1 MSTDSD
7 LLSLSGDPE
16 MVARARRALAVA
28 FDGDAVKI
36 TNGLIDYQGTYPDL
50 RTYVV
55 MELEEHLPPYMIWLL
70 HQFVDVDA
78 VMKHWIS
85 SGRNWTLPDDGRN
98 GGGGVHVFLA
108 SRPTSTLE

>member
-7 LLSLSGDPE
+7 LISLSGDPE

-36 TNGLIDYQGTYPDL
+36 TNALIDYQGTYPDL

-55 MELEEHLPPYMIWLL
+55 MELEEHLPPYMVPWSVRALESL
-70 HQFVDVDA
+70 PRTSHGKLDRSA
-78 VMKHWIS
+78 LA
-85 SGRNWTLPDDGRN
+85 GR
-98 GGGGVHVFLA
+98 LA
-108 SRPTSTLE
+108 DE